1 MMSRTATKPIQV
13 VGKIKGTS
21 KVLDDAKTKK
31 EAQKQVDYWKQ
42 LKPGWRIS
50 TTK

>member
-1 MMSRTATKPIQV
+1 MSRTATNPIQV
-13 VGKIKGTS
+13 IGKRKGTREI
-21 KVLDDAKTKK
+21 LDDAKTKK